1 MLGRVKVALLSDCF
15 LPRLGGIE
23 VQVHDLATHLLA
35 RGHEVEV
42 FTATPGAH
50 GERHGRT
57 ASLDGVTV
65 HHHALRL
72 PWDLPVNPLAPRK
85 MRGELEGFDVAHVH
99 MGVVSPFAVDAAFLT
114 MRMGLPTAMTWHCM
128 LDAMAPVVSG
138 LGVVRRWAAAGMAMS
153 AVSDVAA
160 APLRRII
167 GDDGPVWLLPNG
179 IDITAW
185 TPPRNPPDDGVVRVV
200 TAMRLAR
207 RKRPVPF
214 AHLLRRVR
222 DLVPAD
228 VRLEVEIL
236 GDGPDRGAVER
247 YLTKHGMT
255 SWVHLPGRVNRDELK
270 TRYAAAD
277 VYVSPGELESFGIAA
292 LEARTVGLPVVGRQG
307 SGIGEFVTDGVNG
320 YLARD
325 DDDLAAA
332 LARLAS
338 DPALRMRMVR
348 HNVEHPP
355 AQGWSSVVDAAE
367 GEYGRARSG
376 ARR

>member
-1 MLGRVKVALLSDCF
+1 MLERMKVALLSDCF

-42 FTATPGAH
+42 FTATAGPR
-50 GERHGRT
+50 GERRGRT
-57 ASLDGVTV
+57 TSLDGVTV

-72 PWDLPVNPLAPRK
+72 PWDLPVNPLAPLR
-85 MRGELEGFDVAHVH
+85 MRAELEGFDVAHAH
-99 MGVVSPFAVDAAFLT
+99 MGVVSPFAVDSALLT

-128 LDAMAPVVSG
+128 LDTMAPVVRG

-153 AVSDVAA
+153 AVSEVAA
-160 APLRRII
+160 SPLRRII
-167 GDDGPVWLLPNG
+167 GDAGRVDVLPNG
-179 IDITAW
+179 IDVAAW
-185 TPPRNPPDDGVVRVV
+185 TPPRTPPGDGVVRVV

-214 AHLLRRVR
+214 VRLLRRVR
-222 DLVPAD
+222 DLVPDD

-236 GDGPDRGAVER
+236 GEGPERGAVED
-247 YLTKHGMT
+247 YLGEHAMT
-255 SWVHLPGRVNRDELK
+255 SWVRLPGRLSRDELK
-270 TRYAAAD
+270 ARYAAAD

-307 SGIGEFVTDGVNG
+307 CGISEFVSDGVNG
-320 YLARD
+320 YLASD

-332 LARLAS
+332 LVRLVS
-338 DPALRMRMVR
+338 DPALRQRMTR
-348 HNVEHPP
+348 HNVERPP
-355 AQGWSSVVDAAE
+355 TQSWASVVAVAE
-367 GEYGRARSG
+367 GQYARALAG